1 MRKRFLSSIAG
12 ALLIPCIAAGCAA
25 VTETG
30 KGLAGV
36 STKVLEDNRENAF
49 RKTYPLDQAKCK
61 EMVEELLA
69 DIKAYIYA
77 RSDKKKML
85 AFYVS
90 ESDTTPVGIFFVRK
104 ITARTDV
111 LVSSPSR
118 YAKEVIADRIGAW
131 FEKKQRKADK
141 GKQ

>member
-1 MRKRFLSSIAG
+1 MRQRFLSGIAA

-30 KGLAGV
+30 KGLAGI
-36 STKVLEDNRENAF
+36 STKVLEDNKGNAI
-49 RKTYPLDQAKCK
+49 RKTYPLDLAKCS
-61 EMVEELLA
+61 EMVEGLLS

-77 RSDKKKML
+77 RSDEKRML

-90 ESDTTPVGIFFVRK
+90 ERDTTPVGIFFVPQDNGS
-104 ITARTDV
+104 TEV

-118 YAKEVIADRIGAW
+118 YAKEVIADKISAW
-131 FEKKQRKADK
+131 FDRKQREADK